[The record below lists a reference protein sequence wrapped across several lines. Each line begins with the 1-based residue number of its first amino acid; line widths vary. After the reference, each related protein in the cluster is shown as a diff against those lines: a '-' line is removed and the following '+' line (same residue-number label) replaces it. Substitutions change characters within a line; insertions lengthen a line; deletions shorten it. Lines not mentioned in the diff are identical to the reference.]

1 MAYHADGLRL
11 ASCSDLS
18 KISIASLVS
27 LPNSANSEWSF
38 LEVDV
43 FKSYSGCIKEVIFG
57 KWDLAVSRVRQ
68 RDD

>member
-27 LPNSANSEWSF
+27 LPASANSEWSF

-43 FKSYSGCIKEVIFG
+43 FKSYSGCIKEVIFA

-68 RDD
+68 RDA